1 MFHELHLFY
10 KSHKLH
16 ESSINNL
23 FLFRVELKPFRD
35 FVPSCGETSLYR
47 AMNIKNL
54 RRKLDYLEKRVQ
66 ILEEEYKY

>member
-1 MFHELHLFY
+1 
-10 KSHKLH
+10 
-16 ESSINNL
+16 
-23 FLFRVELKPFRD
+23 VELKPFRD